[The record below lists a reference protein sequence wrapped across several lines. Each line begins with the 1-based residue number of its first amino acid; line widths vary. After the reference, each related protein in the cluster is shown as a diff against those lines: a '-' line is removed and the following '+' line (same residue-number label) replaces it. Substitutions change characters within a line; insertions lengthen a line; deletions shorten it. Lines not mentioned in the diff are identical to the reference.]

1 MWDGGGGGGGR
12 GRGKRGGG
20 GKMISTTMTKEVVI
34 RQWPTLGA
42 CRHKLD
48 VLEEVG
54 KV

>member
-1 MWDGGGGGGGR
+1 MGWGRGGGGGEGA
-12 GRGKRGGG
+12 GKGGG

-48 VLEEVG
+48 ILEEVG